1 MGRDIVALDDLTV
14 NNLGVFK
21 KINEVC
27 LPTKYPDSWYKD
39 SLNSDQIVK
48 LAFYSELPVGAI
60 KAKTYNKLHKIN
72 TFENLLSA
80 NLPSKVIPN
89 AVYLESFAILEKYR
103 GLGIGSKLLE
113 YLIEETKLKF
123 IHEIVIHVHVDN
135 ELALNFYLK
144 KGFVKMLEEPV
155 VDYYK
160 EQGLEHPDA
169 YVLTLTV

>member
-21 KINEVC
+21 KINQVC
-27 LPTKYPDSWYKD
+27 LPTKYPDSWYQD

-72 TFENLLSA
+72 NFENLLSA

-89 AVYLESFAILEKYR
+89 AVYLESFAVLEAYR
-103 GLGIGSKLLE
+103 GLGVGQKLMDF
-113 YLIEETKLKF
+113 LIEETKKKF
-123 IHEIVIHVHVDN
+123 IHEIIIHVHVDN
-135 ELALNFYLK
+135 EVGLNWYLK
-144 KGFVKMLEEPV
+144 RGFVKNEEV
-155 VDYYK
+155 VKDYYK
-160 EQGLEHPDA
+160 DQGLQNPDA